1 MTPEQFLTFAD
12 PLPEPMLL
20 LASSGL
26 VLAGNRAVEKRLGIA
41 LPAIRGSNLTDAVT
55 DTPDDVAH
63 YLRSCSRSR
72 SLVLGSLVML
82 SKAGECVPCR
92 AEGTLLRPRSEA
104 SEALLLLRLIPK
116 DSAVG
121 KFLALNQ
128 RIESLDREFR
138 LRRHAEGAVRQQAER
153 LRVTLHSIGDGVIST
168 DAQGRVDFL
177 NPVAEELVGW
187 EMGEAVGQRLEDV
200 FHIVN
205 ETTRQPVENPA
216 LRALRDGKIVGLAN
230 HTVLIS
236 KDGTECP
243 IDDSAAPIRDQ
254 QGAIFGSVLVFRDI
268 TKRKQ
273 VEEDLRLRDRAIRAV
288 SEGILITDAGQRD
301 NPIIFA
307 TPGFERITGYSAAEA
322 VGRNCRFLQGPET
335 DKKSVAQLREAI
347 QGGCPCTVE
356 LLNYRKDGSPFWNS
370 LSISPVRNDRGDL
383 MHFVGVQADVTA
395 RRGLEEKVR
404 QSQKMEA
411 IGNLAGGLAHDFNN
425 LLTVINGYSELVE
438 SQLPDSSPVRGLV
451 REIGQAGERAASLTR
466 QLLAFSRKQVL
477 ELKVINLNAVVTNT
491 ARMLKRLIGEDIDF
505 NTALDPELGE
515 VEADL
520 GRIEQI
526 LINLSVNARDAMP
539 QGGRLTIETRNVEL
553 SETYTEAFP
562 ELQAGAYVLLAVTD
576 TGTGIDEKTKTHIFE
591 PFFTTKAVGKGT
603 GLGLAT
609 VFGIVKQSGGH
620 VAVYSEPG
628 SGATFKVY
636 LPRVDDRVSA
646 SKSQAGNRSIPQGNE
661 TILLVEDE
669 PALLALSRHILQRQ
683 GYTVLEADNG
693 ELALRIAEDYP
704 GEIHLLLADVVMPGM
719 SGRQVAERI
728 AAQRPGVKVL
738 FQSGYTD
745 DAVVRHGVLQAETA
759 FLQKPYTPTALSQKV
774 REVLDK
780 PDGPQTRPADE
791 AG

>member
-20 LASSGL
+20 LACSGR

-41 LPAIRGSNLTDAVT
+41 LPAIRGNNLADAVA
-55 DTPDDVAH
+55 DTPDEVAH

-72 SLVLGSLVML
+72 SLVLGSLVLL
-82 SKAGECVPCR
+82 SKVGECVPCR
-92 AEGTLLRPRSEA
+92 AEGALLRPRSDD
-104 SEALLLLRLIPK
+104 SEAILLLRLIPK

-121 KFLALNQ
+121 RFVALNQ
-128 RIESLDREFR
+128 RIESLGREVR

-153 LRVTLHSIGDGVIST
+153 LRVTLQSIGDGVIST

-187 EMGEAVGQRLEDV
+187 AMGEAVGQRLEDV
-200 FHIVN
+200 FQIVN
-205 ETTRQPVENPA
+205 ETTRLRVENPA

-254 QGAIFGSVLVFRDI
+254 HGVIFGSVLVFRDI
-268 TKRKQ
+268 TERKQ
-273 VEEDLRLRDRAIRAV
+273 AEEDLRLRDRAIRAV
-288 SEGILITDAGQRD
+288 SEGILITDASQRD

-307 TPGFERITGYSAAEA
+307 TPGFERITGYRAAEA

-335 DKKSVAQLREAI
+335 DKNSVAQLREAI
-347 QGGCPCTVE
+347 QGGHHCTVE
-356 LLNYRKDGSPFWNS
+356 LLNYRKDGSPFWNA
-370 LSISPVRNDRGDL
+370 LSISPVRNDCGDL
-383 MHFVGVQADVTA
+383 MHFVGVQADVTP
-395 RRGLEEKVR
+395 RRALEEKVR

-438 SQLPDSSPVRGLV
+438 SQLPDTSPVRGLV

-477 ELKVINLNAVVTNT
+477 ELKVVNLNAVVTNT

-505 NTALDPELGE
+505 NTALDPALGE
-515 VEADL
+515 IKADL
-520 GRIEQI
+520 GQIEQI

-553 SETYTEAFP
+553 SETYTEAYP
-562 ELQAGAYVLLAVTD
+562 DLQAGPYVLLAVTD
-576 TGTGIDEKTKTHIFE
+576 NGTGIDEKLKGHIFE

-636 LPRVDDRVSA
+636 LPRVEDRVSA
-646 SKSQAGNRSIPQGNE
+646 SKSQAGLPAVPTGHE

-683 GYTVLEADNG
+683 GYMVLEADNG

-759 FLQKPYTPTALSQKV
+759 FIQKPYTPTTLSQKV
-774 REVLDK
+774 REVLD
-780 PDGPQTRPADE
+780 QMNRPAGE
-791 AG
+791 VG